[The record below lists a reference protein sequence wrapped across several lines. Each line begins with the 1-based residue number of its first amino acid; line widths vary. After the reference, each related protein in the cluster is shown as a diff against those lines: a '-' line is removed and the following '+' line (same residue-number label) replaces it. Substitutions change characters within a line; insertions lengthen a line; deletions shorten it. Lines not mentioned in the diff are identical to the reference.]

1 VAAEVAMAVAGVEAV
16 VASSAECARHVH
28 PPSYHSPKGGD
39 AQHVHRVQDD
49 QHVQLVRQEGD
60 GGPSVGGDAGADVG
74 AGAVRGAAKL
84 HCAQSPCEQQVARWA
99 CRQGHRCYHCRHHYG
114 GDESV
119 VDGADAGAGVG
130 AGHYDA
136 HGAARSCRRWEAAA

>member
-1 VAAEVAMAVAGVEAV
+1 MAAEVAMAVAGVEAV

-39 AQHVHRVQDD
+39 AQHV
-49 QHVQLVRQEGD
+49 QLVRQEG
-60 GGPSVGGDAGADVG
+60 GGPSVGGD

-84 HCAQSPCEQQVARWA
+84 HCAQSPCEQQAARWA
-99 CRQGHRCYHCRHHYG
+99 CRQGHRCYHGRHHYG